1 MLYIKS
7 KVSLYPGFSG
17 DSVVKNLLANAVDS
31 RVLSLGQED
40 SLEVEMATHS
50 IILSWR
56 IPRTEKPGRLQVH
69 GVAKS
74 QSTEQTH
81 THALYP
87 AFLTWKHGFANQQ
100 YNVIHLL

>member
-1 MLYIKS
+1 MLNWDIPCG
-7 KVSLYPGFSG
+7 LA
-17 DSVVKNLLANAVDS
+17 VKNPSAMQEPQEM

-40 SLEVEMATHS
+40 SLEEEMATHS

-56 IPRTEKPGRLQVH
+56 IPWTEKSGRLQVH
-69 GVAKS
+69 GVTKS

-100 YNVIHLL
+100 YVIHLL